1 MKLKRPRLG
10 LVESTLRTAWRSET
24 PGPMGVCGLKSV
36 AMADGEGSPVTAC
49 TSPAIEPGESV
60 GLVIEGEVFHEWY
73 FG

>member
-1 MKLKRPRLG
+1 M
-10 LVESTLRTAWRSET
+10 
-24 PGPMGVCGLKSV
+24 KSV

-60 GLVIEGEVFHEWY
+60 GLVIESEVFHEWY